1 MHEDAIARRVVRP
14 WPWLVSVVGQ
24 RVVEV
29 ISVFDWVANA
39 VVWCL
44 KAGHSRRVHIK
55 DREHGRGLPEFVRQ
69 PTRTRMI
76 SQRRSR
82 VRFGLLLIMV
92 DPRPDCAG
100 RRPGCASRW
109 PLKRHQGMR
118 RGHARCRPWSPQ
130 HSLPGWI
137 VNCLADTSVIRP
149 IGRPRRSV
157 RFHALPSTI
166 GVTMTSKPSSRFSA
180 TDRDV

>member
-14 WPWLVSVVGQ
+14 WPWLVSVVRQ

-100 RRPGCASRW
+100 TRPGCASRW

-118 RGHARCRPWSPQ
+118 RGHARCWPWSPGIAFRMDCELLGRYFRDPTHRTAEEVGQ
-130 HSLPGWI
+130 IPRLALNDWCHDDIQAFLPFQRYG
-137 VNCLADTSVIRP
+137 
-149 IGRPRRSV
+149 
-157 RFHALPSTI
+157 
-166 GVTMTSKPSSRFSA
+166 
-180 TDRDV
+180 